1 MGQSN
6 RRFALV
12 FLPLLAALGVTMPTP
27 TALLATL
34 QDNDDP
40 DAQVLLEMAKA
51 GSDLRKPHEPEFVF
65 EVEDQASA
73 HAIVNALCA
82 LDYEVQLYELGEEN
96 SSFQVVAKRVMVLE
110 LRALNEVSL
119 KFEALAE
126 QFAASYDGW
135 GAEVVE

>member
-1 MGQSN
+1 
-6 RRFALV
+6 
-12 FLPLLAALGVTMPTP
+12 MPTP

-82 LDYEVQLYELGEEN
+82 LYYEVQLYELGEEN